1 MEWEQI
7 KKWLKY
13 LAWSL
18 GGLLVLLIGA
28 LLVITLAFG
37 DEIKARV
44 IAEMNEH
51 IQTEVN
57 IRGGVEFSAFS
68 QFPKAS
74 LELKDIVVM
83 GSTKKPDDTL
93 LVAKRV
99 YLLADMWELISQD
112 WNIRS
117 IIIEDG
123 KMHMRAIKPGVTN
136 FQLVKPSTTTDTTST
151 HFLLNLSAAKLKN
164 VQYIYED
171 IPSSVLVDLQIHDAE
186 VAGNF
191 SDSKFYIETDAVLFS
206 NHLQI
211 KGIDYAQSKDMA
223 LEGNIRILPETNAY
237 SLEVPVLQI
246 QDNNFSVAGSFE
258 VPEEKTVFDL
268 DVQGHDL
275 SVSGFLQLFP
285 DTVLSYTRDY
295 QVEGALKFGVKIKG
309 DLSKTQSPRVDIN
322 YQLDKATVN
331 YVPLN
336 RTVEKLLIKG
346 SFTNG
351 SKQRL
356 STSEIVV
363 DELLAY
369 LEGEKLQLKG
379 SMKNLDKPLY
389 DIAANGILSLD
400 MLNSILTDTT
410 AVHNLS
416 GKVLIEDL
424 AFKGTMEDLGMTN
437 HERPIELKGII
448 SFEEARLHLGS
459 DTFYFPHG
467 KIDVSPWTLKM
478 EKLQMQV
485 PGLKAQLDGQ
495 VVYWK
500 GYYFT
505 LATSREAD
513 VKPLEVDLKL
523 KVDYLHTDL
532 MKLPSSDKSKS
543 TTANSTGATARLA
556 TNVTGKIAFWCDHF
570 KQDKLNI
577 RDINGRMLFEPG
589 KVVLDEVYTA
599 MFGGNVRFTSTITRS
614 GDWLRTETNGHIS
627 SVDISELLRELND
640 FGQTDLTHKN
650 LQGKLNTAFK
660 LNANIK
666 DGELD
671 YSSLYLLADI
681 TLKEGRLMNFKPLE
695 SLSKFIRL
703 EELRDIKFATLQN
716 QIEIK
721 NEVIYFPQM
730 IIKSTA
736 LNLAV
741 SGTHTFDN
749 YIDYSIKVNV
759 FDILAKKFKKN
770 AKQSDE
776 FEEVN
781 ENSFNLFITMKGP
794 IDNPEIKY
802 DRKLVK
808 VDFKKQGDEMR
819 NAIKG
824 VYDEYNTKRE
834 EQDWEIPEEPVYL
847 DWEDEVP

>member
-1 MEWEQI
+1 MEREQI

-13 LAWSL
+13 LAWL
-18 GGLLVLLIGA
+18 VGGIFVLVIGLL
-28 LLVITLAFG
+28 LVVTLMFG
-37 DEIKARV
+37 DEIKERV
-44 IAEMNEH
+44 ISEMNDH
-51 IQTEVN
+51 IQTEIN
-57 IRGGVEFSAFS
+57 IRGGVEFSVFS

-74 LELKDIVVM
+74 LEFKDIIVM

-93 LVAKRV
+93 LAAKRV
-99 YLLADMWELISQD
+99 YLLANIWELVSQD

-136 FQLVKPSTTTDTTST
+136 FQLVKPSKDTDTTST
-151 HFLLNLSAAKLKN
+151 HFLLNLSGAKLKN

-171 IPSSVLVDLQIHDAE
+171 IPSSVLVDLQIHEAE

-191 SDSKFYIETDAVLFS
+191 TESKFYIETDAVLFS

-211 KGIDYAQSKDMA
+211 KGIDYAKSKDMA

-237 SLEVPVLQI
+237 SLEIPTLQI

-258 VPEEKTVFDL
+258 IPEEKTVFDL
-268 DVQGHDL
+268 DIQGRDL

-309 DLSKTQSPRVDIN
+309 DLSKTKSPRVDID
-322 YQLDKATVN
+322 YQLDKATVH
-331 YVPLN
+331 YVPLDK
-336 RTVEKLLIKG
+336 TVEKLLIKG

-356 STSEIVV
+356 STSEVMV
-363 DELLAY
+363 DEMLAY
-369 LEGEKLQLKG
+369 LDGEKLELKG

-389 DIAANGILSLD
+389 DIAANGIFSLD

-416 GKVLIEDL
+416 GKVLIKDL
-424 AFKGTMEDLGMTN
+424 AFKGTLEDLSLTN
-437 HERPIELKGII
+437 HERPVELKGVV
-448 SFEEARLHLGS
+448 SFEDARLHHGV
-459 DTFYFPHG
+459 DTFYFPQG
-467 KIDVSPWTLKM
+467 KIDISPWTLKM
-478 EKLQMQV
+478 EKLQLQV

-500 GYYFT
+500 GYFYT
-505 LATSREAD
+505 LATNREAD

-523 KVDYLHTDL
+523 KIDYLYTDL
-532 MKLPSSDKSKS
+532 MKLPASNGSKT
-543 TTANSTGATARLA
+543 TTANSTGSTARLA
-556 TNVTGKIAFWCDHF
+556 TNVTGRVAFWCDHF

-577 RDINGRMLFEPG
+577 REINGQMLFEPG
-589 KVVLDEVYTA
+589 KVVLNEVYTA
-599 MFGGNVRFTSTITRS
+599 MFGGNIRFTSTIVRS

-627 SVDISELLRELND
+627 NVDISLMLKELND
-640 FGQTDLTHKN
+640 FGQTSLTHKN

-660 LNANIK
+660 LKADVK

-671 YSSLYLLADI
+671 YKSLYLLADI
-681 TLKEGRLMNFKPLE
+681 TLKEGRLVDFKPLE
-695 SLSKFIRL
+695 KLSKFIRL

-721 NEVIYFPQM
+721 NEVISFPQM

-759 FDILAKKFKKN
+759 FDILAKKFRKN
-770 AKQSDE
+770 AKQGDE

-808 VDFKKQGDEMR
+808 VDFKKQGNEMR

>member
-1 MEWEQI
+1 MEREQI

-13 LAWSL
+13 LAWFI
-18 GGLLVLLIGA
+18 GGAVVLFIALLLVVTML
-28 LLVITLAFG
+28 FG
-37 DEIKARV
+37 DEMKERV
-44 IAEMNEH
+44 IAEMNDH
-51 IQTEVN
+51 IQTEIN
-57 IRGGVEFSAFS
+57 IRGGVEFSVFS

-99 YLLADMWELISQD
+99 YLLANIWELVSQD

-117 IIIEDG
+117 IVIEDG

-136 FQLVKPSTTTDTTST
+136 FQLVKPSKSTDTTSA

-171 IPSSVLVDLQIHDAE
+171 IPSSVLVDLQIHSAE

-191 SDSKFYIETDAVLFS
+191 SESKFYIETDAILFS

-211 KGIDYAQSKDMA
+211 KGIDYAKSKDMA

-237 SLEVPVLQI
+237 SLEIPSLQI

-258 VPEEKTVFDL
+258 IPETKTVFDL
-268 DVQGHDL
+268 DIQGRDL
-275 SVSGFLQLFP
+275 SVSSFLQLFP

-295 QVEGALKFGVKIKG
+295 QVEGALKFGVKVKG
-309 DLSKTQSPRVDIN
+309 DLSKTQSPRVDID
-322 YQLDKATVN
+322 YQLDKATV
-331 YVPLN
+331 YYKPLD

-351 SKQRL
+351 NKQRL
-356 STSEIVV
+356 STSAVVV
-363 DELLAY
+363 DEMLAY
-369 LEGEKLQLKG
+369 LDGEKLELKG
-379 SMKNLDKPLY
+379 SMKNLDRPLY
-389 DIAANGILSLD
+389 DVAANGIFSLD

-416 GKVLIEDL
+416 GKVLINDL
-424 AFKGTMEDLGMTN
+424 AFKGTLEDLSMTN
-437 HERPIELKGII
+437 HERPVELKGVV
-448 SFEEARLHLGS
+448 SFEEARLNFGT
-459 DTFYFPHG
+459 DTFYFPQG
-467 KIDVSPWTLKM
+467 KIDISPWTLKM
-478 EKLQMQV
+478 EKLQLQV

-500 GYYFT
+500 GYYYT
-505 LATSREAD
+505 LATNREAS

-523 KVDYLHTDL
+523 KIDYLHPDL
-532 MKLPSSDKSKS
+532 MKLPASGNK
-543 TTANSTGATARLA
+543 TTSASGTGATARLA
-556 TNVTGKIAFWCDHF
+556 TNLTGKVAFWCDHF

-577 RDINGRMLFEPG
+577 REINGKMIFEPG

-599 MFGGNVRFTSTITRS
+599 MFGGNVRFTSTIVRS

-627 SVDISELLRELND
+627 NVDISLMLKELND

-650 LQGKLNTAFK
+650 LQGKLNTTFK
-660 LNANIK
+660 LKADVK

-671 YSSLYLLADI
+671 YKSLYLLADVS
-681 TLKEGRLMNFKPLE
+681 LKEGRLMNFKPLE
-695 SLSKFIRL
+695 TLSRFIRL

-721 NEVIYFPQM
+721 NEVISFPQM

-770 AKQSDE
+770 ARQGDE

-781 ENSFNLFITMKGP
+781 ENSFNLFITMKGH

-808 VDFKKQGDEMR
+808 VDFKKQGNEMR

>member
-1 MEWEQI
+1 MEREQI

-13 LAWSL
+13 LAWFI
-18 GGLLVLLIGA
+18 GGAVVLFIALLLVVTML
-28 LLVITLAFG
+28 FG
-37 DEIKARV
+37 DEMKERV
-44 IAEMNEH
+44 IAEMNDH
-51 IQTEVN
+51 IQTEIN
-57 IRGGVEFSAFS
+57 IRGGVEFSVFS

-99 YLLADMWELISQD
+99 YLLANIWELVSQD

-117 IIIEDG
+117 IVIEDG

-136 FQLVKPSTTTDTTST
+136 FQLVKPSKNTDTTSA

-171 IPSSVLVDLQIHDAE
+171 IPSSVLVDLQIHSAE

-191 SDSKFYIETDAVLFS
+191 SESKFYIETDAVLFS

-211 KGIDYAQSKDMA
+211 KGIDYAKSKDMA

-237 SLEVPVLQI
+237 SLEIPSLQI

-258 VPEEKTVFDL
+258 IPETKTVFDL
-268 DVQGHDL
+268 DIQGRDL
-275 SVSGFLQLFP
+275 SVSSFLQLFP

-295 QVEGALKFGVKIKG
+295 QVEGALKFGVKVKG
-309 DLSKTQSPRVDIN
+309 DLSKTQSPRVDID
-322 YQLDKATVN
+322 YQLDKATV
-331 YVPLN
+331 YYKPLD

-351 SKQRL
+351 NKQRL
-356 STSEIVV
+356 STSAVVV
-363 DELLAY
+363 DEMLAY
-369 LEGEKLQLKG
+369 LDGEKLELKG
-379 SMKNLDKPLY
+379 SMKNLDRPLY
-389 DIAANGILSLD
+389 DVAANGIFSLD

-416 GKVLIEDL
+416 GKVLINDL
-424 AFKGTMEDLGMTN
+424 AFKGTLEDLSMTN
-437 HERPIELKGII
+437 HERPVELKGGV
-448 SFEEARLHLGS
+448 SFEEARLNFGT
-459 DTFYFPHG
+459 DTFYFPQG
-467 KIDVSPWTLKM
+467 KIDISPWTLKM
-478 EKLQMQV
+478 EKLQLQV

-500 GYYFT
+500 GYYYT
-505 LATSREAD
+505 LATNREAS

-523 KVDYLHTDL
+523 KIDYLYPDL
-532 MKLPSSDKSKS
+532 MKLPASDNK
-543 TTANSTGATARLA
+543 TTSADGTGATARLA
-556 TNVTGKIAFWCDHF
+556 TNLTGKVAFWCDHF

-577 RDINGRMLFEPG
+577 REINGKMIFEPG

-599 MFGGNVRFTSTITRS
+599 MFGGNVRFTSTIVRS

-627 SVDISELLRELND
+627 NVDISLMLKELND

-650 LQGKLNTAFK
+650 LQGKLNTTFK
-660 LNANIK
+660 LKADVK

-671 YSSLYLLADI
+671 YKSLYLLADVS
-681 TLKEGRLMNFKPLE
+681 LKEGRLMNFKPLE
-695 SLSKFIRL
+695 TLSRFIRL

-721 NEVIYFPQM
+721 NEVISFPQM

-770 AKQSDE
+770 ARQGDE

-781 ENSFNLFITMKGP
+781 ENSFNLFITMKGH

-808 VDFKKQGDEMR
+808 VDFKKQGNEMR